1 MRLLIRRAARWIG
14 ADGNPL
20 RRPVDRLESML
31 RLAFVLGFLIAAPL
45 IAPATAHQAQAAGL
59 RQVRQE
65 ASWRQV
71 SAVLLRPAPPQFY
84 GYGSMADYFVAGR
97 WRSPS
102 GVMRRGM
109 VPARTGQQ
117 AGARVSIWVDWD
129 GRMTGRHPTTPGM
142 VQVRTVL
149 TAIGSVAGLG
159 AALFVLAGIVRVLL
173 NRRRM
178 TYWGIEWACFGP
190 RWSARRWPR
199 S

>member
-1 MRLLIRRAARWIG
+1 MRSLFRRAAGWIG

-20 RRPVDRLESML
+20 RRPVDKFECTL
-31 RLAFVLGFLIAAPL
+31 RVAFVLGFLIAAPL
-45 IAPATAHQAQAAGL
+45 IAPATAHQARVAGL
-59 RQVRQE
+59 REVRQE

-71 SAVLLRPAPPQFY
+71 DAVLLRSAPPQYY
-84 GYGSMADYFVAGR
+84 GYGSMMSHWVPGR
-97 WRSPS
+97 WRAPS
-102 GVMRRGM
+102 GVTRRGM
-109 VPARTGQQ
+109 VPARSGEQ
-117 AGARVSIWVDWD
+117 AGTKVSIWVDWN
-129 GRMTGRHPTTPGM
+129 GRMTDRQPMTAGM

-149 TAIGSVAGLG
+149 TGIGSVA
-159 AALFVLAGIVRVLL
+159 ALAVALVVLAGSIRILL